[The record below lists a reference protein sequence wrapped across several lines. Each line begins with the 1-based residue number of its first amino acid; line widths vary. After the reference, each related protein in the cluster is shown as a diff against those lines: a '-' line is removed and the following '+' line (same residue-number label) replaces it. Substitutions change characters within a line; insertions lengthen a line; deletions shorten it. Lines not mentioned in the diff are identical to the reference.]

1 MLTSWLH
8 VLSLTAYLGAVFG
21 LWAVVFPSLDAVESH
36 EARLGLLGRSLKLYN
51 PIQCGALGLIVLTGA
66 IAVTDLKAA
75 YRGSFA
81 GEFGAMLGLKL
92 LFAFVL
98 ILLSTYQSMGVAL
111 RFVRRYEGGEAITP
125 AELASVAGRLRGS
138 TLPLLLLSAATVWMG
153 LQLRR

>member
-1 MLTSWLH
+1 MFVSWLH
-8 VLSLTAYLGAVFG
+8 VLALTAYLGAVFG
-21 LWAVVFPSLDAVESH
+21 LWAVVFPSLAVVESH
-36 EARLGLLGRSLKLYN
+36 EARLKLLGRSLKLYN

-66 IAVTDLKAA
+66 IGVTDLKAA

-81 GEFGAMLGLKL
+81 EEFGAMLGVKL

-125 AELASVAGRLRGS
+125 QELDSVAKRLRSS

-153 LQLRR
+153 LELRR